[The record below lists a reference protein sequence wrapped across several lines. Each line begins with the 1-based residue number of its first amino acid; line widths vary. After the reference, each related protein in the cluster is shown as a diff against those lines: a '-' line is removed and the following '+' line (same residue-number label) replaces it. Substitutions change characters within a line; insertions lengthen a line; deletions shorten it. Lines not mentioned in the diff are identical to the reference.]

1 MFGRVRALPSPSSVD
16 CFDTP
21 PSKIIKDDSLSIYET
36 TLMKLK
42 LGSQRH
48 LIPQPTTAADLT
60 DCASGTVPS
69 NTNSDDESMVIDTD
83 YSPVSVSYTSSDFQS
98 TSNFN
103 SQQGSNG
110 TSIHYLFSKFRD
122 HQRVST
128 ISDQTMTIES
138 IGSTSFLGSI
148 EYQSL
153 SSGKRS
159 RENHESSTSTSTS
172 TSNGSTII

>member
-1 MFGRVRALPSPSSVD
+1 MFGRVRASPSPSSVD
-16 CFDTP
+16 CFETP

-48 LIPQPTTAADLT
+48 LISAPPTTAADLT

-83 YSPVSVSYTSSDFQS
+83 CSPVSVSYTSSDFQS

-103 SQQGSNG
+103 SQQRSDG
-110 TSIHYLFSKFRD
+110 TSIRYLFSKFRD

-128 ISDQTMTIES
+128 ISDQTMMIES
-138 IGSTSFLGSI
+138 IGCTSFLGSI
-148 EYQSL
+148 EFQSL

-159 RENHESSTSTSTS
+159 RENQESSTS

>member
-1 MFGRVRALPSPSSVD
+1 MFGSVRASPSPSSVD
-16 CFDTP
+16 CFQTP

-48 LIPQPTTAADLT
+48 LISPPPTTAADLT

-69 NTNSDDESMVIDTD
+69 NTSSDDESMVIDTD
-83 YSPVSVSYTSSDFQS
+83 CSTVSVSYTSSDFQS

-110 TSIHYLFSKFRD
+110 TSIRYLFSKFRD

-128 ISDQTMTIES
+128 ISDQTMMIES
-138 IGSTSFLGSI
+138 IGSTSVLGSI
-148 EYQSL
+148 EFQSL

-159 RENHESSTSTSTS
+159 RENHESSTSTS
-172 TSNGSTII
+172 NGSTII

>member
-1 MFGRVRALPSPSSVD
+1 MFGRVRASPSPSSVD
-16 CFDTP
+16 CFEIP

-48 LIPQPTTAADLT
+48 LISPPPTTAADLT

-83 YSPVSVSYTSSDFQS
+83 CSPVSVSYTSSDFES

-103 SQQGSNG
+103 SQQGSNVG
-110 TSIHYLFSKFRD
+110 K
-122 HQRVST
+122 
-128 ISDQTMTIES
+128 DQGKTMNLALAQAMEV
-138 IGSTSFLGSI
+138 LL
-148 EYQSL
+148 YD
-153 SSGKRS
+153 
-159 RENHESSTSTSTS
+159 
-172 TSNGSTII
+172 